1 MKKALLTIAVAAA
14 AFTAQAQDFR
24 LGLGGGI
31 NTTWLA
37 NTNVSDAGDELDF
50 AVTFGGSV
58 GLEGIYSFSE
68 KAGVSIGF
76 LSSGHNQKYEGEIS
90 SGTTTETWESK
101 LKMRYLDIP
110 ILFRLT
116 SASGT
121 YFELGPQIGILTS
134 AKEDGENSSGL
145 VNYEDRDVKGS
156 LNGTNVAAI
165 LGFGVDIEASEN
177 IIVTAG
183 LRLGYG
189 FTDVTKEYTLL
200 ELAALESADELANAT
215 SAAHFNDK
223 DDFSYEATNRV
234 FGGLHLGVS
243 YKFGS
248 AK

>member
-189 FTDVTKEYTLL
+189 FTDVTKEYTTS
-200 ELAALESADELANAT
+200 EFAALNDEEVAGAT
-215 SAAHFNDK
+215 SAAHVNDK
-223 DDFSYEATNRV
+223 GDFSYEATNRV

>member
-37 NTNVSDAGDELDF
+37 NKNVSDAGDELDF

-58 GLEGIYSFSE
+58 GVEAIYSFSE
-68 KAGVSIGF
+68 KAGLSVGF
-76 LSSGHNQKYEGEIS
+76 LSSGHNQKYEGEFDA
-90 SGTTTETWESK
+90 GLTTVTYESK

-134 AKEDGENSSGL
+134 AKEDAENSTG
-145 VNYEDRDVKGS
+145 VGNYEDRDVKGT

-165 LGFGVDIEASEN
+165 LGFGVDIDASEN
-177 IIVTAG
+177 VIVTAG

-189 FTDVTKEYTLL
+189 FTDVTKEYTTS
-200 ELAALESADELANAT
+200 EFAALNDEEVAGAT
-215 SAAHFNDK
+215 SSAHFNDK
-223 DDFSYEATNRV
+223 GDFNYEATNRV